1 MSENNDSNTLNLKG
15 FYINLDERVDRKEHF
30 EKLKTKFDFLKG
42 IERMK
47 AVKNNIGAIGCAMSH
62 IKCMNELLNKCKND
76 KNDYVA
82 IFEDDFCLLNEVNF
96 EKFIEAF
103 DKIKNEDWDVIVLTP
118 RGNTIKTEDKYSNH
132 EFLRIIEA
140 QTMTGYIV
148 KVSFL
153 NKLSNL
159 IKIGIENM
167 IKGDKHDNNACD
179 QIWKKLQTE
188 HKFIYYKHIYGGQ
201 LQGWSDL
208 EKRMVNYNRR
218 FLLQNHY

>member
-1 MSENNDSNTLNLKG
+1 MNEIDEKDVSCLKG

-30 EKLKTKFDFLKG
+30 EKLKQKYSFLKG

-62 IKCMNELLNKCKND
+62 IKCMQELLKNNTD
-76 KNDYVA
+76 EYVA
-82 IFEDDFCLLNEVNF
+82 IFEDDFCLLNEGNF
-96 EKFIEAF
+96 VKFIEAF
-103 DKIKNEDWDVIVLTP
+103 NKIKNEDWDVISLTP
-118 RGNTIKTEDKYSNH
+118 RGNTVITEGKYSNH
-132 EFLRIIEA
+132 GFLRIIEA

-153 NKLSNL
+153 DKLSKL

-167 IKGDKHDNNACD
+167 IKGEKHDNNACD
-179 QIWKKLQTE
+179 QIWKKLQKE
-188 HKFIYYKHIYGGQ
+188 RKFIYYKHIYGGQ
-201 LQGWSDL
+201 LPGWSDL

-218 FLLQNHY
+218 FILQNHY